1 VPVCRAVQQPGEFVV
16 TLPQGYHAGF
26 SHGFNTAEAVNFMLH
41 DWLPYAA
48 AATQRYERL
57 GKEPV
62 IDVDQILVRAAEAD
76 HSPEVHMALAR
87 IVDEELRMRAEMRE
101 MYRAKDR
108 PMGAIE
114 KAANL
119 GRSPP
124 CDVCGHICHFSFVV
138 AHDEASSRTRLA
150 TANCGTAK
158 RQTAHPANVALMTAL
173 TVCPRH
179 VDALREHEANA
190 PDGEGSGQLY
200 LHLRYDDA
208 ALGSMKAKATEAA
221 AVPSPHSSPTL
232 PNPRSSAAG
241 LPDAVESALKT
252 LVGKKR
258 TKKKLGGLSF
268 GMSMM

>member
-1 VPVCRAVQQPGEFVV
+1 
-16 TLPQGYHAGF
+16 
-26 SHGFNTAEAVNFMLH
+26 
-41 DWLPYAA
+41 
-48 AATQRYERL
+48 
-57 GKEPV
+57 
-62 IDVDQILVRAAEAD
+62 
-76 HSPEVHMALAR
+76 VHMALAR

-208 ALGSMKAKATEAA
+208 ALGSRRPRRPRRPLCRPLIARL
-221 AVPSPHSSPTL
+221 PSPIRARPLLASQTPSRAPSRRWSARSE
-232 PNPRSSAAG
+232 PRRS
-241 LPDAVESALKT
+241 
-252 LVGKKR
+252 
-258 TKKKLGGLSF
+258 LGGSA
-268 GMSMM
+268 SA